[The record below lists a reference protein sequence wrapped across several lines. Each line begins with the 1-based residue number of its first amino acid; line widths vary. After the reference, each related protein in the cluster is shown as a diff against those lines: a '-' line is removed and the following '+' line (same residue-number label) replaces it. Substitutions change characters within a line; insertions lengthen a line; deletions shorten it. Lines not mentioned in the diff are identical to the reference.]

1 MDMGFIRLES
11 DRSIYIYVKG
21 DVKIIVLIYIDNITF
36 ASKSKSAIDAT
47 VAEFSKHFKI

>member
-21 DVKIIVLIYIDNITF
+21 DVKIIVPIYIDDITF
-36 ASKSKSAIDAT
+36 ASKSKSSIDA
-47 VAEFSKHFKI
+47 AIKEFSKHFKI